1 MEIFDTLEA
10 IPAAPKKLIDGFLS
24 WAKGEQV
31 RGGTL
36 GRDDSNGGQAEAE
49 GKRGVVCAC
58 LHRGYILTC
67 THCL

>member
-31 RGGTL
+31 RDGTL
-36 GRDDSNGGQAEAE
+36 GGRRLL
-49 GKRGVVCAC
+49 RGRHAVS
-58 LHRGYILTC
+58 
-67 THCL
+67 

>member
-36 GRDDSNGGQAEAE
+36 RGGLSLRGRHAVSSQGLYSDLRPLPLIAGS
-49 GKRGVVCAC
+49 
-58 LHRGYILTC
+58 
-67 THCL
+67 